1 MSVALTQDMI
11 GHGLTHFKGGR
22 GRWGCLADINQ
33 GAVRRK
39 FHSLQPFT
47 RRFDRRRD

>member
-1 MSVALTQDMI
+1 MRAPFTQDMI
-11 GHGLTHFKGGR
+11 GHGLTHFYGGW
-22 GRWGCLADINQ
+22 GRWGRLADINQ